1 MNKLPSKNTFK
12 NIAIALVIAIFFIS
26 DRALKNLALLK
37 EEGDSFELIPNLF
50 SFSFTKN
57 YFISFSL
64 PLFGPF
70 LNIVIAV
77 IIAALSF
84 YIVYLFR
91 TKKGAKWELVLLCAL
106 LFGAISNFIDRL
118 SFGFVIDYLELKYF
132 TVFNLADVMISVS
145 SFILIIRNFR
155 LKQAQE

>member
-1 MNKLPSKNTFK
+1 MNKLLFKNTFN

-26 DRALKNLALLK
+26 DRFLKSFALLK
-37 EEGDSFELIPNLF
+37 GEGGAFEIIPNLF
-50 SFSFTKN
+50 SFSLTKN

-70 LNIVIAV
+70 LNIAIAL
-77 IIAALSF
+77 IIAAISF

-91 TKKGAKWELVLLCAL
+91 TKKGTKWEIILFCAL

-118 SFGFVIDYLELKYF
+118 SLGFVVDYLELKYF

-145 SFILIIRNFR
+145 SFILIIKNFR
-155 LKQAQE
+155 LKQPQ